1 MTGAVTGNVTG
12 NVTEA
17 ATGARG
23 GRPVVVVGAGAAG
36 LMAAIFAGRA
46 RPAGGVVLV
55 ERSRDG
61 GRKILI
67 SGGGRCNVLPSELD
81 PRHYVSSSSP
91 HTLRNLLLSW
101 PLDEQRAF
109 FEEDLGVPL
118 ALEPESGKLFPV
130 SNRAR
135 DVRDALVRVT
145 REAGVRILFE
155 RSVEGLEPPGSTASW
170 RVHLD
175 GGETVAARAV
185 ILATGGLSVPAT
197 GSDGTGLRL
206 VEALGHRVHPVYP
219 ALTPLLTEPAVHA
232 GLAGVS
238 LEATVA
244 ARGVRGRAGEGRPR
258 VSGGFLFTH
267 RGYSGPSV
275 LNVSHFAVKARAEG
289 HPQVLEVAWTGED
302 ATTWDDRLQEATSGN
317 VGPLLRRTLPH
328 RLVDRILEEVGVPP
342 DRALARL
349 RREERARL
357 VAALTAYPLPWTGDE
372 GYRKAEVTGG
382 GVELGE
388 VDPRTLE
395 SRIHPGLYLCG
406 EILDAF
412 GPIGGYN
419 FAWAWATGRRAGQA
433 AGSDPG
439 SDPRSELGSDP
450 GSDSSSD
457 SGSGSGSADAMG

>member
-1 MTGAVTGNVTG
+1 
-12 NVTEA
+12 VTEA
-17 ATGARG
+17 LE

-46 RPAGGVVLV
+46 QPGGGVILV

-67 SGGGRCNVLPSELD
+67 SGGGRCNVLPSELE
-81 PRHYVSSSSP
+81 PRHYVTDSSP
-91 HTLRNLLLSW
+91 HTLRKLLLDW
-101 PLDEQRAF
+101 PLEEQQAF
-109 FEEDLGVPL
+109 FERDLGVPL

-135 DVRDALVRVT
+135 DVRDALVRAA

-155 RSVEGLEPPGSTASW
+155 RSVEGLEPPGATASW

-175 GGETVAARAV
+175 RGETLAARAV
-185 ILATGGLSVPAT
+185 VLATGGLSVPAT

-206 VEALGHRVHPVYP
+206 VEALGHAVHPVYP
-219 ALTPLLTEPAVHA
+219 ALTPLLADPPVHA

-238 LEATVA
+238 MEAGVA
-244 ARGVRGRAGEGRPR
+244 ARGIRGRPGEGRPR

-267 RGYSGPSV
+267 RGYSGPAV
-275 LNVSHFAVKARAEG
+275 LNISHFAVKARAEG
-289 HPQVLEVAWTGED
+289 RAQVLEVAWSGED
-302 ATTWDDRLQEATSGN
+302 AETWEARLQEASSGN
-317 VGPLLRRTLPH
+317 VGPLLRRVLPQ
-328 RLVDRILEEVGVPP
+328 RLVERLLEEVGIPP

-349 RREERARL
+349 RREERTRL
-357 VAALTAYPLPWTGDE
+357 VAALAAYPLPWTGDE

-382 GVELGE
+382 GVDLGE

-406 EILDAF
+406 ELLDAF

-433 AGSDPG
+433 AGSG
-439 SDPRSELGSDP
+439 A
-450 GSDSSSD
+450 SS
-457 SGSGSGSADAMG
+457 GDAAG